1 MKRRIILSELKIR
14 GTESSSLAYLLLGL
28 LEIEHDEI
36 IVGEVCV
43 GEHKADAVGGSGA

>member
-1 MKRRIILSELKIR
+1 MRE
-14 GTESSSLAYLLLGL
+14 TESSSLAYLLLGL

-43 GEHKADAVGGSGA
+43 GEHEADAVGGSGV